1 MKVIT
6 FDCYGTLI
14 DWETGI
20 AEAFAKRGSASR
32 GEVLDAYHAVER
44 EIEKE
49 WRPYREVLRECALRV
64 GARLGIDA
72 GDGSFLPGSLP
83 SWKPFPDTNAA
94 LIRLAAAG
102 IELGI
107 LSNVDDDLL
116 AATRRH
122 LPVEFGIVVTAARVR
137 SYKPGRAHFDAARA
151 EVGDRS
157 WLHAAA
163 SWYHDIVPA
172 RSLGID
178 AAWIN
183 RTAERRGPEA
193 VDPRFEVRDL
203 AALAGALSSPAP

>member
-14 DWETGI
+14 DWESGI
-20 AEAFAKRGSASR
+20 AEAFASR
-32 GEVLDAYHAVER
+32 GASGREEVLDAYHAVER
-44 EIEKE
+44 EIERE
-49 WRPYREVLRECALRV
+49 WRPYREVLQECARRV
-64 GARLGIDA
+64 GARLGIEA
-72 GDGSFLPGSLP
+72 GDGSFLPASLP
-83 SWKPFPDTNAA
+83 SWRPFPDANAA
-94 LIRLAAAG
+94 LTRLAAAG

-122 LPVEFGIVVTAARVR
+122 FPVEFRIVVTAAQVR

-151 EVGDRS
+151 HVGDRS

-172 RSLGID
+172 RTLGID

-183 RTAERRGPEA
+183 RTAEPRGPEEIH
-193 VDPRFEVRDL
+193 PRFEVPDL
-203 AALAGALSSPAP
+203 AALADALSSD